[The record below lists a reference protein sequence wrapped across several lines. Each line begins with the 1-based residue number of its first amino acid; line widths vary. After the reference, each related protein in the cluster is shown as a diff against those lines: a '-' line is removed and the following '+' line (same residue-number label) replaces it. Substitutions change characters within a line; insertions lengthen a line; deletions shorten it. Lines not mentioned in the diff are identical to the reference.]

1 MTGAVVG
8 IDLDN
13 TIATYDALF
22 HELATERGM
31 IAAGVP
37 ASKRHVR
44 DAVRQQGEGD
54 IDWQRLQALAYGT
67 RMSCAAVADGV
78 VPFLARCQQQA
89 IPVFVISHR
98 TEYSPMDPERVPL
111 REAALAWMRAQRL
124 VGPAGLGVRE
134 DAVFFGGSRAEK
146 IAQVTRAGCT
156 HFIDDLEEVLLEPAF
171 PPGVV
176 KILYAPEATPAL
188 TVHDGVHV
196 AAHWNDVHEV
206 VFGDRP

>member
-1 MTGAVVG
+1 MTRAVVG

-13 TIATYDALF
+13 TIATYDDLF
-22 HELATERGM
+22 HRLAIERGF
-31 IAAGVP
+31 IGAGVP

-54 IDWQRLQALAYGT
+54 VDWQRLQALAYGA

-78 VPFLARCQQQA
+78 VPFLARCQQRG

-111 REAALAWMRAQRL
+111 REAALAWMRAQRFF
-124 VGPAGLGVRE
+124 GADGLGVRE

-146 IAQVTRAGCT
+146 VAQVARLGCT
-156 HFIDDLEEVLLEPAF
+156 HFVDDLEEVLLEPAF

-188 TVHDGVHV
+188 TAIDGVRV